1 MKLFFRVFLLIQL
14 VTLPLRAQYMVQ
26 GVVTDSLTKEPLPY
40 TSVYLKGTTEGG
52 MTDNNGRF
60 SFKTYRPEATLVISA
75 VGYNEYVR
83 PLPYTSVYLKGTTE
97 GGMTDNNGRF
107 SFKTYRPEAT
117 LVISAVGYNEY
128 VRLIHPAKSS
138 KFNIVLSPATYA
150 LDEVVVKPKRER
162 YKKKDNPAVEFV
174 RKMIEHRD
182 DYSPDE
188 RDFWK
193 RDRYEKMTF
202 AINNFDSL
210 KQQKWLYRKFKFL
223 TDYVDTSA
231 VTGRPVLAISNREL
245 LATDYYRKSPH
256 SRKQWVTARRQAGVD
271 EMLSQQGMEQA
282 ISVTMTDV
290 DLYENNITLFTNK
303 FVSPLSSLGPSFYKY
318 YLMDTLT
325 VAGKPCVDLTFVP
338 FNSESFGFTGH
349 LYVMLDSTYFVR
361 RAVMNFPQKINLN
374 FVDYMKIEQNFDR
387 AEDGTRQL
395 LNESITTEF
404 KLVDNSDGIYA
415 KRDVYYRNYQ
425 YEPDDKALQAF
436 RKPEKVIEEASASG
450 YSEAYW
456 DANRQVEVSKKET
469 SVDKMMAQLR
479 SYPVYFWTEKVL
491 KVLFTGYIPAPKEKE
506 PLFYIGMMNTTVDK
520 MMAQLRSYPV
530 YFWTEK
536 VLKVLFTGY
545 IPAPKE
551 KEPLFYIGMMNTTIS
566 GNTLEGVRLRAGGMT
581 TAWLNPHLF
590 GRGYMAYGFRDH
602 RVKGLAELEYS
613 FHKKKEY
620 ANEFPIHSLK
630 LRYLSDVNQYGQH
643 YLYTS
648 QDNVF
653 LALKRQ
659 KDDRIGYQ
667 RKAELTYTNE
677 FHSGFSVQMTTRLRK
692 DESSHLIPFIKQDD
706 RNTYVKSISTSE
718 LELKLRY
725 APNEKFFQTQW
736 NRFPVSLDAPVFS
749 LTHTMAAKGVLGGD
763 YTYHYTEAGFQ
774 KRFWFSAFG
783 YTDVI
788 LKAGKVWNKVP
799 FPLLVIPNANLSY
812 TIQPESY
819 SLMNAMEFMND
830 EYASWDVTY
839 YLNGWLFNRIPLLKK
854 LKWREVL
861 SCRGLYGNLSDKNN
875 PAFQQDLF
883 RFPAGSTTMGHT
895 PYVEAGVGIENIFK
909 VLRVDYVWRLTY
921 RNLPDIDKSGLRIS
935 LHMTF

>member
-83 PLPYTSVYLKGTTE
+83 
-97 GGMTDNNGRF
+97 
-107 SFKTYRPEAT
+107 
-117 LVISAVGYNEY
+117 
-128 VRLIHPAKSS
+128 LIHPAKSS
-138 KFNIVLSPATYA
+138 KFNIALSPATYA

-349 LYVMLDSTYFVR
+349 LYVMLDSTYFVK

-436 RKPEKVIEEASASG
+436 RKPE
-450 YSEAYW
+450 
-456 DANRQVEVSKKET
+456 R
-469 SVDKMMAQLR
+469 
-479 SYPVYFWTEKVL
+479 
-491 KVLFTGYIPAPKEKE
+491 
-506 PLFYIGMMNTTVDK
+506 
-520 MMAQLRSYPV
+520 
-530 YFWTEK
+530 
-536 VLKVLFTGY
+536 
-545 IPAPKE
+545 
-551 KEPLFYIGMMNTTIS
+551 
-566 GNTLEGVRLRAGGMT
+566 
-581 TAWLNPHLF
+581 
-590 GRGYMAYGFRDH
+590 
-602 RVKGLAELEYS
+602 
-613 FHKKKEY
+613 
-620 ANEFPIHSLK
+620 
-630 LRYLSDVNQYGQH
+630 
-643 YLYTS
+643 
-648 QDNVF
+648 
-653 LALKRQ
+653 
-659 KDDRIGYQ
+659 
-667 RKAELTYTNE
+667 
-677 FHSGFSVQMTTRLRK
+677 
-692 DESSHLIPFIKQDD
+692 
-706 RNTYVKSISTSE
+706 
-718 LELKLRY
+718 
-725 APNEKFFQTQW
+725 
-736 NRFPVSLDAPVFS
+736 
-749 LTHTMAAKGVLGGD
+749 
-763 YTYHYTEAGFQ
+763 
-774 KRFWFSAFG
+774 
-783 YTDVI
+783 
-788 LKAGKVWNKVP
+788 
-799 FPLLVIPNANLSY
+799 
-812 TIQPESY
+812 
-819 SLMNAMEFMND
+819 
-830 EYASWDVTY
+830 
-839 YLNGWLFNRIPLLKK
+839 
-854 LKWREVL
+854 
-861 SCRGLYGNLSDKNN
+861 
-875 PAFQQDLF
+875 
-883 RFPAGSTTMGHT
+883 
-895 PYVEAGVGIENIFK
+895 
-909 VLRVDYVWRLTY
+909 
-921 RNLPDIDKSGLRIS
+921 
-935 LHMTF
+935 

>member
-1 MKLFFRVFLLIQL
+1 M
-14 VTLPLRAQYMVQ
+14 
-26 GVVTDSLTKEPLPY
+26 
-40 TSVYLKGTTEGG
+40 
-52 MTDNNGRF
+52 
-60 SFKTYRPEATLVISA
+60 
-75 VGYNEYVR
+75 GYNEY
-83 PLPYTSVYLKGTTE
+83 T
-97 GGMTDNNGRF
+97 
-107 SFKTYRPEAT
+107 
-117 LVISAVGYNEY
+117 
-128 VRLIHPAKSS
+128 RLIHPARGERIK
-138 KFNIVLSPATYA
+138 VALAPATYA
-150 LDEVVVKPKRER
+150 LNEVLVKPKRER

-174 RKMIEHRD
+174 RKMIEHKD

-188 RDFWK
+188 RDFWQ
-193 RDRYEKMTF
+193 RERYEKMTF
-202 AINNFDSL
+202 AINNFDSV

-231 VTGRPVLAISNREL
+231 VTGKPVLAVSNREL

-256 SRKQWVTARRQAGVD
+256 SEKQWVKARRQAGVD

-290 DLYENNITLFTNK
+290 DIYRNNITLFTNK
-303 FVSPLSSLGPSFYKY
+303 FVSPLSSMGPSFYKY

-361 RAVMNFPQKINLN
+361 RVVMNFPQKINLN

-387 AEDGTRQL
+387 AEDGTR
-395 LNESITTEF
+395 
-404 KLVDNSDGIYA
+404 
-415 KRDVYYRNYQ
+415 
-425 YEPDDKALQAF
+425 PD
-436 RKPEKVIEEASASG
+436 
-450 YSEAYW
+450 AYW
-456 DANRQVEVSKKET
+456 DANRLAEVSRKET

-479 SYPVYFWTEKVL
+479 SYPVYYWTEKVL
-491 KVLFTGYIPAPKEKE
+491 KVLFTGYIPAPKEK
-506 PLFYIGMMNTTVDK
+506 
-520 MMAQLRSYPV
+520 A
-530 YFWTEK
+530 
-536 VLKVLFTGY
+536 
-545 IPAPKE
+545 
-551 KEPLFYIGMMNTTIS
+551 PLFYIGMMNTTIS
-566 GNTLEGVRLRAGGMT
+566 GNALEGVRVRAGGMT

-590 GRGYMAYGFRDH
+590 GRGYVAYGFRDE

-677 FHSGFSVQMTTRLRK
+677 FHSGFSFQLTTRLRK
-692 DESSHLIPFIKQDD
+692 DESSRLIPFVKQDAGD
-706 RNTYVKSISTSE
+706 EFVKSISTSE

-736 NRFPVSLDAPVFS
+736 NRFPVSLDAPVFT

-763 YTYHYTEAGFQ
+763 YAYHYTEAGFQ

-799 FPLLVIPNANLSY
+799 FPLLIIPNANLSY

-839 YLNGWLFNRIPLLKK
+839 FLNGFLFNRIPLLKK

-861 SCRGLYGNLSDKNN
+861 SCRGIYGNLSDKNN
-875 PAFQQDLF
+875 PEFSEGLF
-883 RFPAGSTTMGHT
+883 AFPAGSTTMGHT
-895 PYVEAGVGIENIFK
+895 PYVEVGVGIENILK

-921 RNLPDIDKSGLRIS
+921 RDLPNIDKSGLRIS

>member
-1 MKLFFRVFLLIQL
+1 MFIQL
-14 VTLPLRAQYMVQ
+14 LALPLRAQYVVQ
-26 GVVTDSLTKEPLPY
+26 GVVTDSLTQEPIPY
-40 TSVYLKGTTEGG
+40 TSVYLKGTSEGG

-60 SFKTYRPEATLVISA
+60 SFKTYRSEGRIVVSS
-75 VGYNEYVR
+75 VGYNEY
-83 PLPYTSVYLKGTTE
+83 E
-97 GGMTDNNGRF
+97 Q
-107 SFKTYRPEAT
+107 
-117 LVISAVGYNEY
+117 
-128 VRLIHPAKSS
+128 LIHPARGVYQK
-138 KFNIVLSPATYA
+138 VELSPATYA
-150 LDEVVVKPKRER
+150 LNEVVIKPKRER
-162 YKKKDNPAVEFV
+162 YKKKDNPAVAFV
-174 RKMIEHRD
+174 RNMIEHRD
-182 DYSPDE
+182 DFSPDE
-188 RDFWK
+188 RDFWQ

-202 AINNFDSL
+202 AINNFDSV

-231 VTGRPVLAISNREL
+231 VTGKPLLAISNREL

-256 SRKQWVTARRQAGVD
+256 SEKQWVKARRQAGVD

-290 DLYENNITLFTNK
+290 DIYQNNITLFTNK

-361 RAVMNFPQKINLN
+361 KVVMNFPQKINLN
-374 FVDYMKIEQNFDR
+374 FVDYMKIEQTFDR

-395 LNESITTEF
+395 VNEAITTEF

-425 YEPDDKALQAF
+425 YVPGDTALLAF
-436 RKPEKVIEEASASG
+436 RKPEKVIEGAEASL
-450 YSEAYW
+450 YPDEYW
-456 DANRQVEVSKKET
+456 EANRHVEVSEKET

-479 SYPVYFWTEKVL
+479 TYPVYYWTEKVL
-491 KVLFTGYIPAPKEKE
+491 KVLFTGYIPLPKDKQ
-506 PLFYIGMMNTTVDK
+506 PLFY
-520 MMAQLRSYPV
+520 Y
-530 YFWTEK
+530 
-536 VLKVLFTGY
+536 
-545 IPAPKE
+545 
-551 KEPLFYIGMMNTTIS
+551 GMMNTTIS
-566 GNTLEGVRLRAGGMT
+566 GNTLEGVRVRAGGMT

-590 GRGYMAYGFRDH
+590 GRGYVAYGFRDE
-602 RVKGLAELEYS
+602 RFKGLAELEYS
-613 FHKKKEY
+613 FNKKKEY

-630 LRYLSDVNQYGQH
+630 ASYKSDVNQYGQH

-667 RKAELTYTNE
+667 QKAELTYTSE
-677 FHSGFSVQMTTRLRK
+677 FHSGFSFQLTTRLRK
-692 DESSHLIPFIKQDD
+692 DESSHLIPFTDANGTYIPDIK
-706 RNTYVKSISTSE
+706 TSE
-718 LELKLRY
+718 VELKLRY

-736 NRFPVSLDAPVFS
+736 NRFPVSLDAPVFT
-749 LTHTMAAKGVLGGD
+749 LTHTAAAKGVLGGD
-763 YTYHYTEAGFQ
+763 YSYQYTEFGFQ

-788 LKAGKVWNKVP
+788 LKAGKVWDKVP
-799 FPLLVIPNANLSY
+799 FPLLIIPNANLSY
-812 TIQPESY
+812 TIQPESF
-819 SLMNAMEFMND
+819 SMMNAMEFMND

-839 YLNGWLFNRIPLLKK
+839 YLNGFVFNRIPLFKK

-875 PAFQQDLF
+875 PALSDGLF
-883 RFPAGSTTMGHT
+883 TFPAGSTTMGHT
-895 PYVEAGVGIENIFK
+895 PYVEAGVGIENILK

-921 RNLPDIDKSGLRIS
+921 RNSPNIDKSGLRIS

>member
-1 MKLFFRVFLLIQL
+1 MKLFFRVFLFMQL
-14 VTLPLRAQYMVQ
+14 VILPLQAQYRVQ

-40 TSVYLKGTTEGG
+40 MSVYLKGTTEGG
-52 MTDNNGRF
+52 MTDNEGRF
-60 SFKTYRPEATLVISA
+60 SFKTYRPEATLVVSA
-75 VGYNEYVR
+75 VGYNEY
-83 PLPYTSVYLKGTTE
+83 
-97 GGMTDNNGRF
+97 
-107 SFKTYRPEAT
+107 AC
-117 LVISAVGYNEY
+117 
-128 VRLIHPAKSS
+128 LIHPARAERLK
-138 KFNIVLSPATYA
+138 IALSPATYA
-150 LDEVVVKPKRER
+150 LNEVVVKPKRER
-162 YKKKDNPAVEFV
+162 YRKKDNPAVEFV
-174 RKMIEHRD
+174 RRMIEHRD

-188 RDFWK
+188 HDFWQ

-210 KQQKWLYRKFKFL
+210 KQQKWIYRKFKFL

-231 VTGRPVLAISNREL
+231 VTGKPVLAISNREL
-245 LATDYYRKSPH
+245 LATDYYRRSPH
-256 SRKQWVTARRQAGVD
+256 SEKQWVQARRQAGVD

-290 DLYENNITLFTNK
+290 DIYENNITLFTNK

-318 YLMDTLT
+318 YLMDTIS
-325 VAGKPCVDLTFVP
+325 VAGRPCVDLTFVP

-361 RAVMNFPQKINLN
+361 RVVMNFPQKINLN
-374 FVDYMKIEQNFDR
+374 FVDYMKIEQDFDR

-395 LNESITTEF
+395 VNESITTEF
-404 KLVDNSDGIYA
+404 KLVDSSDGIYA
-415 KRDVYYRNYQ
+415 KRDVYYRNYK
-425 YEPDDKALQAF
+425 YEADDKALQAF
-436 RKPEKVIEEASASG
+436 RKPEKVIEDLTASARP
-450 YSEAYW
+450 EAYW
-456 DANRQVEVSKKET
+456 DANRHVEVSKKET

-479 SYPVYFWTEKVL
+479 SYPVYYWTEKVL
-491 KVLFTGYIPAPKEKE
+491 KVLFTGYIPAPKEK
-506 PLFYIGMMNTTVDK
+506 
-520 MMAQLRSYPV
+520 A
-530 YFWTEK
+530 
-536 VLKVLFTGY
+536 
-545 IPAPKE
+545 
-551 KEPLFYIGMMNTTIS
+551 PLFYIGMMNTTIS
-566 GNTLEGVRLRAGGMT
+566 GNALEGVRLRAGGMT

-590 GRGYMAYGFRDH
+590 ARGYMAYGFRDH

-613 FHKKKEY
+613 FNRKKEY

-630 LRYLSDVNQYGQH
+630 ASYLSDVNQYGQH

-667 RKAELTYTNE
+667 QKAELTYTSE
-677 FHSGFSVQMTTRLRK
+677 FHSGFSYQLITRLRR
-692 DESSHLIPFIKQDD
+692 DESSRLIPFIRQEKAAGEVPGHTD
-706 RNTYVKSISTSE
+706 YVKSIHTSE

-749 LTHTMAAKGVLGGD
+749 LSHTMAAKNVLGGD

-783 YTDVI
+783 YTDII

-799 FPLLVIPNANLSY
+799 FPLLIIPNANLSY

-839 YLNGWLFNRIPLLKK
+839 YLNGFVFNRIPLLKK

-875 PAFQQDLF
+875 PALSDGLF
-883 RFPAGSTTMGHT
+883 RFPAGSTVMGHT
-895 PYVEAGVGIENIFK
+895 PYVEVGAGIENILK

-921 RNLPDIDKSGLRIS
+921 RNLPNIDKSGLRIS